1 MGNNVILVYAKPQ
14 LGHGCISALL
24 HLWKST
30 DTIKYLLFLGTVLGA
45 LVYHLLFNS
54 YNLSRSTRPRELSS
68 LPKATH

>member
-14 LGHGCISALL
+14 LGRGCISTLL

-45 LVYHLLFNS
+45 LVVIS
-54 YNLSRSTRPRELSS
+54 YLIPTTSQGRLSPGS
-68 LPKATH
+68 

>member
-14 LGHGCISALL
+14 LGRGCISTLL

-45 LVYHLLFNS
+45 LV
-54 YNLSRSTRPRELSS
+54 SS
-68 LPKATH
+68 PI